1 MDNTLQHHGIKGQK
15 WGVRRC
21 QNKDGTLTNA
31 GRRRNKY
38 SSDDYRSAHERK
50 SVRRMSDQELRQRI
64 NRLQMEKQ
72 YRQLSKKDISPG
84 EKFVKDVLRESSKE
98 VAKEYT
104 KKWMKEGIKAMIAG

>member
-15 WGVRRC
+15 WGVRRY
-21 QNKDGTLTNA
+21 QNKDGTLTDV

-38 SSDDYRSAHERK
+38 SSEDYRLAHKKK
-50 SVRRMSDQELRQRI
+50 SSRRMSDQELRQRI

-72 YRQLSKKDISPG
+72 YRQLSKRDIYPG

-104 KKWMKEGIKAMIAG
+104 KKWMKEGIKAMFAG